1 MSEERKI
8 LDMLA
13 AGQISVEEASQLLD
27 AMRAP
32 SPPRPPE
39 PPKPK
44 KTAKLLRIMI
54 TMDDERSNVRVN
66 IPLGLVRF
74 ASKFI
79 PEEAKVQ
86 LAAQGIDLTELIE
99 ALDGDIEEGRLVD
112 IETMS
117 DEDEET
123 RIIIEV
129 V

>member
-112 IETMS
+112 IESMS

>member
-54 TMDDERSNVRVN
+54 AMNDERSNVRVN

-112 IETMS
+112 IESLS